1 MYIMDRTSLITELN
15 NRGLSEGTGSGP
27 LYKRLAQAL
36 TGLIQEGLLKSG
48 AALPGERDLAG
59 ALQIGRV
66 TVRTAYRDLL
76 ASGVIESRHGSG
88 TFVSQHVER
97 IEQPLWRLSSFS
109 ADMRSRGREPAA
121 RILSRTISAP
131 APEESFLLGLSL
143 DEPVLRLD
151 RLRLADGQPLAIER
165 AVVPIKFLG
174 EDAVSEGSLYDAL
187 AAKGF
192 KPVRAQ
198 QRLTAVTLDP
208 TSASI
213 LTVKAGA
220 PALLI
225 ERVSRLADQR
235 VVEYTRSH
243 YRGDAYDFV
252 AELRIGDDL

>member
-1 MYIMDRTSLITELN
+1 MDRTSLITELYS
-15 NRGLSEGTGSGP
+15 RGLRNEAMTGP

-36 TGLIQEGLLKSG
+36 TGLIQEGLLKPG
-48 AALPGERDLAG
+48 TALPPERDLAEG
-59 ALQIGRV
+59 LQVGRV

-76 ASGVIESRHGSG
+76 STGILESRHGSG
-88 TFVSQHVER
+88 TFVSQRVER
-97 IEQPLWRLSSFS
+97 FEQSLWRLSSFS

-121 RILSRTISAP
+121 RILARTVGTP

-151 RLRLADGQPLAIER
+151 RLRLADDQPLAIER

-187 AAKGF
+187 ARNGF
-192 KPVRAQ
+192 KPVRAL

-208 TSASI
+208 SSASI
-213 LTVKAGA
+213 LDVKAGA

-225 ERVSRLADQR
+225 ERISRLEDQR